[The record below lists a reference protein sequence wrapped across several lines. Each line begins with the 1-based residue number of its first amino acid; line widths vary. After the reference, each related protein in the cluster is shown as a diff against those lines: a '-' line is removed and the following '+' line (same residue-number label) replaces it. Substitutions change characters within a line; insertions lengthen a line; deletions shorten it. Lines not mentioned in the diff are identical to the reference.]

1 MAGVQGCEEIGY
13 REKVKVSVTL
23 LRDNSKT
30 SSASLMWLHI
40 SIPGEKRRDMLEHYK
55 LKLGKDN
62 MADEI
67 KSFVGAYMV
76 YMGYEN
82 FEIVDVRL

>member
-1 MAGVQGCEEIGY
+1 
-13 REKVKVSVTL
+13 
-23 LRDNSKT
+23 
-30 SSASLMWLHI
+30 MWLHI
-40 SIPGEKRRDMLEHYK
+40 SIPGEKRRRDMLEHYK